1 MQPLSTTAVVSAVL
15 LLVVA
20 LSAGCSHDGD
30 RGGSPESSGT
40 RPNGVA
46 KMKPGRAVE
55 VARKAMNGLHDAVFE
70 AALTMEIEGKTRKV
84 RLDET
89 ITADG
94 CLRVTSHPD
103 FGRTWTRVIGKTMWI
118 KANDQASESLGR
130 TAVQTELFRGR
141 WLKLPATELL
151 RGCALD
157 QLLPGPALAD
167 VVEARGTTTVADR
180 RGRRFRVEIEGV
192 VSSWVIA
199 TEGPPIVI
207 ATRTATPADVLTELP
222 AELAYDYEGVLVDTD
237 TGAEITP
244 PPDRLVIDPSG
255 FLTATA

>member
-1 MQPLSTTAVVSAVL
+1 MQPLSTTAVVSAAL

-20 LSAGCSHDGD
+20 VSAGCSKDGDHDGSLD
-30 RGGSPESSGT
+30 DSGT

-46 KMKPGRAVE
+46 NMKPSQAVK
-55 VARKAMNGLHDAVFE
+55 VARKAMNGLHDVVFE
-70 AALTMEIEGKTRKV
+70 AAVTMEIQGKTRKV
-84 RLDET
+84 RLEET
-89 ITADG
+89 VTADG

-130 TAVQTELFRGR
+130 TPAQTELFRGR

-157 QLLPGPALAD
+157 QLLPDRALAD
-167 VVEARGTTTVADR
+167 LVEARGTMTVADR
-180 RGRRFRVEIEGV
+180 RGRRFRAEAEGV

-207 ATRTATPADVLTELP
+207 ATRSTTPAGVLAELP
-222 AELAYDYEGVLVDTD
+222 AELAYQYAAVLVDTD
-237 TGAEITP
+237 TGAEVTA
-244 PPDRLVIDPSG
+244 PPDRFVIDPSG
-255 FLTATA
+255 FRTETA